1 MSTYLQRHIALP
13 TDHGSW
19 VFILSPLLIGI
30 FTSAVWTR
38 ATTFL
43 VIAVMAAFLIRQPI
57 TIATK
62 AYSGRRSRRDLP
74 AARFWIIV
82 YSLPILL
89 ATLSLIRLGYAYIL
103 ILAIPGI
110 PVFIWHLYLVSKRQ
124 ERKKP
129 GIEIIG
135 SGVLALSAPAAYW
148 VGVGTA
154 EPIGWWLFLL
164 TWLQSAASIVY
175 AYLRLAQ
182 RDLVQLP
189 PVRERLKMA
198 RRALLYT
205 SFNFLFAA
213 LLAWTA
219 VLPALIWLPFGI
231 QWLESLWGSYHPAIG
246 VKPTRIGI
254 RQLIVSTIFTL
265 TFILTWHLP
274 G

>member
-1 MSTYLQRHIALP
+1 MSTYLRRHIALP
-13 TDHGSW
+13 TDHGAW

-43 VIAVMAAFLIRQPI
+43 VVAVMAAFLIRQPI

-62 AYSGRRSRRDLP
+62 TYSGRRPRRDLP
-74 AARFWIIV
+74 AARFWILV
-82 YSLPILL
+82 YGSLILI
-89 ATLSLIRLGYAYIL
+89 ATLSLIWLGYAYIL

-124 ERKKP
+124 ERRQA
-129 GIEIIG
+129 GVEIVG
-135 SGVLALSAPAAYW
+135 SGVLALSAPAVYW
-148 VGVGTA
+148 VGVGSADTT
-154 EPIGWWLFLL
+154 GWWLFLL
-164 TWLQSAASIVY
+164 IWLQSAASIVY

-182 RDLVQLP
+182 RDLIKIP
-189 PVRERLKMA
+189 TVRARFIMA

-205 SFNFLFAA
+205 SFNLLFSA
-213 LLAWTA
+213 LLAWNT
-219 VLPALIWLPFGI
+219 LPALIWLPFGI
-231 QWLESLWGSYHPAIG
+231 QWLESLWGSYFPAIG
-246 VKPTRIGI
+246 VKPTRIGL

-265 TFILTWHLP
+265 TFILSWHLS

>member
-1 MSTYLQRHIALP
+1 MSPYLRRHIALP
-13 TDHGSW
+13 TDHGTW

-30 FTSAVWTR
+30 FAAGVWTH
-38 ATTFL
+38 ATTVL
-43 VIAVMAAFLIRQPI
+43 VVAVMAAFLIRQPI

-74 AARFWIIV
+74 AARCWIVV
-82 YSLPILL
+82 YSILIIL
-89 ATLSLIRLGYAYIL
+89 TTLSLIWLGYAYIL

-110 PVFIWHLYLVSKRQ
+110 PVFLWHLYLVSKRQ
-124 ERKKP
+124 ERRQA
-129 GIEIIG
+129 GIEIVG

-148 VGVGTA
+148 VGVGSA
-154 EPIGWWLFLL
+154 EPTGWWLFLL
-164 TWLQSAASIVY
+164 VWLQSAASIVY

-182 RDLVQLP
+182 RDLVKLP
-189 PVRERLKMA
+189 PVRDRFIIA

-205 SFNFLFAA
+205 SFNFLFSA
-213 LLAWTA
+213 LLAWTL
-219 VLPALIWLPFGI
+219 LPSFIWLPFSI

-246 VKPTRIGI
+246 IKPTRIGL

-265 TFILTWHLP
+265 TFILAWHLS

>member
-1 MSTYLQRHIALP
+1 MSTYLRRHIALP
-13 TDHGSW
+13 TDHGAW

-30 FTSAVWTR
+30 FTSAVWTH

-43 VIAVMAAFLIRQPI
+43 VVAVMAAFLIRQPI

-74 AARFWIIV
+74 AARFWTLV
-82 YSLPILL
+82 YGLLILV
-89 ATLSLIRLGYAYIL
+89 AMLILIWLGYAYIL

-124 ERKKP
+124 ERRQA
-129 GIEIIG
+129 GIEIVG

-148 VGVGTA
+148 VGIGSADPT
-154 EPIGWWLFLL
+154 GWWLFLL
-164 TWLQSAASIVY
+164 VWLQSAASIVY

-182 RDLVQLP
+182 RGLVQVP
-189 PVRERLKMA
+189 PVRERFKMA

-205 SFNFLFAA
+205 TFNFLFSA
-213 LLAWTA
+213 LIAWT
-219 VLPALIWLPFGI
+219 VLPALIWLAFGI
-231 QWLESLWGSYHPAIG
+231 QWLESLWGSYQPAIG
-246 VKPTRIGI
+246 IKPTRIGL

-265 TFILTWHLP
+265 TFILTWHLS

>member
-1 MSTYLQRHIALP
+1 MSTYLRRHIALP

-30 FTSAVWTR
+30 FSSAEWNR
-38 ATTFL
+38 ATTYL
-43 VIAVMAAFLIRQPI
+43 VVAVMAAFLIRQPI
-57 TIATK
+57 TVATK

-148 VGVGTA
+148 VGVGAA
-154 EPIGWWLFLL
+154 EPTGWWLFLL